1 MITRE
6 DQLSFTTSA
15 LDGNTGAVATLD
27 DTDDDLADRTPVSPG
42 AKSPCAAFIHSAG
55 VR

>member
-15 LDGNTGAVATLD
+15 LDGNTGAVATS
-27 DTDDDLADRTPVSPG
+27 DDDLSDRTPVSPG
-42 AKSPCAAFIHSAG
+42 AKSPCAAFIHCAG